1 MRLLAASICLLTTA
15 LPAPALTI
23 AVTPEPGTLTMLALG
38 AAAGGFLLWRKNRN
52 AKR

>member
-1 MRLLAASICLLTTA
+1 MRIPALLLFLAA
-15 LPAPALTI
+15 
-23 AVTPEPGTLTMLALG
+23 AVTPAWALGVAVAPEPSTLTMLALG